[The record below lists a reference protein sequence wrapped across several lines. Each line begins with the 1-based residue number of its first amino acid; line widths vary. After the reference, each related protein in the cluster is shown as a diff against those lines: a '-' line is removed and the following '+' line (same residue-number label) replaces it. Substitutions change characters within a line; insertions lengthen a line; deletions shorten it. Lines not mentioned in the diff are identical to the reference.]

1 MTRKGTAILK
11 LKRKFL
17 LCDAVLSVKDFP
29 SRLWLLQW
37 VGIESKFD
45 QMLRRRKRAGP
56 AFLRTTEPP
65 MIVNRNF
72 YIDGKWVAPATPRDC
87 DVIDPSTEEV
97 CAVISLGDAAD
108 TNAAV
113 AAAKAAFP
121 AWAAVPPAERKAYVE
136 KILAQYEARAAEMAQ
151 AISLEMGAP
160 IDMALSQQTAAGAGH
175 IRNFLRAFD
184 KIEWIKPLG
193 AHAPD
198 TMIAQEPIGVV
209 GLITPWNWPMNQV
222 TLKVI
227 PALLAGCTCVLKP
240 SEESPLSSMLFAEF
254 VHDAGVPAGVF
265 NLVNGDGLGVG
276 AVLSAHPDVEMISF
290 TGSTRAGRAISAAAA
305 QTLKRVTLELGGKG
319 ANLVFADADD
329 KAVER
334 GVRHMMNN
342 SGQSCNA
349 PSRMLV
355 ERPIYDRAVAIAAQ
369 VADSI
374 KVGSAHE
381 AGPHIGPVVNKRQW
395 EQIQGYIQKGVDEGA
410 RLVAGGPGL
419 PEGFNRGYYV
429 KPTVFADVVPGMTI
443 EREEIFG
450 PVLSIIP
457 FDTEEDAVRIA
468 NDTPYGLTNYVQ
480 SQDGAR
486 RNRLARRLR
495 SGMVEMNGKSRGA
508 GAPFGGVKASGRA
521 REGGHWGLEEFLEV
535 KAISG
540 WDSEQA

>member
-1 MTRKGTAILK
+1 MI
-11 LKRKFL
+11 
-17 LCDAVLSVKDFP
+17 
-29 SRLWLLQW
+29 
-37 VGIESKFD
+37 I
-45 QMLRRRKRAGP
+45 KRA
-56 AFLRTTEPP
+56 
-65 MIVNRNF
+65 F
-72 YIDGKWVAPATPRDC
+72 YINGQWVAPVTPRDC
-87 DVIDPSTEEV
+87 EVIDPSTEEP
-97 CAVISLGDAAD
+97 CAVISLGAEAD

-121 AWAAVPPAERKAYVE
+121 AWAATDPAVRRDVVV
-136 KILAQYEARAAEMAQ
+136 KILQQYELRLEELAH
-151 AISLEMGAP
+151 AIAIEMGAP
-160 IDMALSQQTAAGAGH
+160 IDMARSSQAPCLPWHAT
-175 IRNFLRAFD
+175 NFLTAFD
-184 KIEWIKPLG
+184 ALEWVRPLG
-193 AHAPD
+193 PHAPND
-198 TMIAQEPIGVV
+198 RIALEPIGVV
-209 GLITPWNWPMNQV
+209 GLITPWNWPMNQIA
-222 TLKVI
+222 LKVI

-240 SEESPLSSMLFAEF
+240 SEESPLNAILFAEF
-254 VHDAGVPAGVF
+254 CHDAGVPPGVF

-276 AVLSAHPDVEMISF
+276 AVLSSHPDVEMISF

-319 ANLVFADADD
+319 ANLIFADADD

-334 GVRHMMNN
+334 GVRHLMNN

-355 ERPIYDRAVAIAAQ
+355 ERPVYDRAVEIAAQ

-374 KVGSAHE
+374 QVGSAHE
-381 AGPHIGPVVNKRQW
+381 PGKHIGPVVNKRQW
-395 EQIQGYIQKGVDEGA
+395 EQIQGYIQKGIDEGA

-457 FDTEEDAVRIA
+457 FDSEEDALRIA

-480 SQDGAR
+480 SSDGAR

-508 GAPFGGVKASGRA
+508 GSPFGGVKASGRA

-540 WDSEQA
+540 WDSDLG